1 MRKRIFLS
9 HFSRDIEAV
18 RPLADDLQRAG
29 LDVWLDEKEIKVGD

>member
-9 HFSRDIEAV
+9 HSSRDIEAV